1 MQYDGRVRGFPG
13 SRLNVRLLR
22 TAHVYTRAYGITL
35 WGVLGDIGGASG
47 LILSCLAILVH
58 YGELT
63 ELWCRPRKKERAS
76 SNGQKKEEKVESGY
90 EDEPIPEDVGL

>member
-1 MQYDGRVRGFPG
+1 M
-13 SRLNVRLLR
+13 
-22 TAHVYTRAYGITL
+22 YTRAPGITL

-47 LILSCLAILVH
+47 LILSVLAMLVH

-63 ELWCRPRKKERAS
+63 ELWCRPRKDSKTS
-76 SNGQKKEEKVESGY
+76 KQEEYKPESAY